1 MHGLRF
7 ARRPEPGVGE
17 AKQAPTWRSLS
28 WLKGNRIRFSITLA
42 VSLSACFMLC
52 YYWQLAFR
60 SKRLS
65 CSTPGKES
73 RARKLASCSGQLR
86 RGHQQQ
92 MSTTGYVSEIEY
104 VHNYNVPMS
113 PMHMVLATKIAG
125 RKARISQ
132 EPNYLELG
140 FGQGLSLNIHA
151 AANPG
156 TYWGNDFNA
165 TQTANALD
173 LAAAS
178 GADLRITDES
188 FSDLA
193 GRTDLPM
200 FDMIA
205 LHGIW
210 SWVSE
215 ENRRIIVDI
224 ARRKLKIGGLLYVSY
239 NCYPGW
245 AATTPIRHLLSEHAS
260 NVASG
265 TILNRLQSSLDFVQS
280 LIDANAQYFKS
291 NPEVVQRWEQ
301 LIKQHDKRYVA
312 HEYLNENWDIMYFT
326 DVANRMADAKLS
338 FAASAHLLDLVDPI
352 HLTPR
357 GLEIVNGI
365 DSDVLKQTT
374 RDVLVNQQFRRDV
387 FIKGEGKLHPVEQ
400 QAALTSQLF
409 VMILPSEKFPKTVHG
424 TLGEG
429 KLNPAIYDPI
439 AEFLSSDNFR
449 PKTIAQM
456 MKSPLFQKL
465 TLPQVAQAMTILSS
479 VGAIA
484 PCHEDAVFNSQRSK
498 CSALNSELCRQAETS
513 ANVGHLASPLTGT
526 GLTVSRF
533 DQLFL
538 RAEQIKEKD
547 PVTWIWSLLK
557 RSNEKFLSDGKP
569 LETEKENKEKLQS
582 LHKDYLSEK
591 RSILFRMGVM

>member
-1 MHGLRF
+1 
-7 ARRPEPGVGE
+7 
-17 AKQAPTWRSLS
+17 
-28 WLKGNRIRFSITLA
+28 
-42 VSLSACFMLC
+42 
-52 YYWQLAFR
+52 
-60 SKRLS
+60 
-65 CSTPGKES
+65 
-73 RARKLASCSGQLR
+73 
-86 RGHQQQ
+86 
-92 MSTTGYVSEIEY
+92 
-104 VHNYNVPMS
+104 
-113 PMHMVLATKIAG
+113 MHMVLATKICG
-125 RKARISQ
+125 SKTRLSP

-156 TYWGNDFNA
+156 TYWGNDFNP
-165 TQTANALD
+165 TQAANALD

-178 GADLRITDES
+178 GADLRISDES
-188 FSDLA
+188 FSGLA
-193 GRTDLPM
+193 DRTDLPM

-215 ENRRIIVDI
+215 ENRRTIVDI
-224 ARRKLKIGGLLYVSY
+224 ARRRLKVGGLLYVSY

-245 AATTPIRHLLSEHAS
+245 AAATPIRHLLSEHGS
-260 NVASG
+260 NIASG
-265 TILNRLQSSLDFVQS
+265 TILNRLQSSISFVQS
-280 LIDANAQYFKS
+280 LVDANALYFKS
-291 NPEVVQRWEQ
+291 NPEVVQRWNQ
-301 LIKQHDKRYVA
+301 LSTSQDRRYIA

-326 DVANRMADAKLS
+326 DVANRMAEAKLS
-338 FAASAHLLDLVDPI
+338 YAASAHLLDLVDPI

-365 DSDVLKQTT
+365 DSDILKQTT

-409 VMILPSEKFPKTVHG
+409 VMILAPDKFPKTVQG

-449 PKTIAQM
+449 PKTIAEM
-456 MKSPLFQKL
+456 IKSPLFQKL
-465 TLPQVAQAMTILSS
+465 TLPQIAQAMTILSS

-484 PCHEDAVFNSQRSK
+484 PCHDDAIFNSQRSK

-513 ANVGHLASPLTGT
+513 ANVGHLASPRTGT
-526 GLTVSRF
+526 GLPVNRF
-533 DQLFL
+533 DKLFL

-547 PVTWIWSLLK
+547 PVAWIWSLLK

-569 LETEKENKEKLQS
+569 LETEEDNMEKLRT

-591 RSILFRMGVM
+591 RSILYRMGVM

>member
-1 MHGLRF
+1 
-7 ARRPEPGVGE
+7 
-17 AKQAPTWRSLS
+17 
-28 WLKGNRIRFSITLA
+28 
-42 VSLSACFMLC
+42 
-52 YYWQLAFR
+52 
-60 SKRLS
+60 
-65 CSTPGKES
+65 
-73 RARKLASCSGQLR
+73 
-86 RGHQQQ
+86 

-113 PMHMVLATKIAG
+113 PMHMALATKIAG
-125 RKARISQ
+125 RKARISS

-173 LAAAS
+173 LASAS

-193 GRTDLPM
+193 DRADLPM

-210 SWVSE
+210 SWVSDA
-215 ENRRIIVDI
+215 NRKFIIDI

-239 NCYPGW
+239 NCNPGW

-265 TILNRLQSSLDFVQS
+265 TILNRLQSSLGFVQS

-291 NPEVVQRWEQ
+291 NPEVVQRWDQ

-326 DVANRMADAKLS
+326 DVANQMAEAKLS

-357 GLEIVNGI
+357 GLEILKGI
-365 DSDVLKQTT
+365 DNEVLRQTT
-374 RDVLVNQQFRRDV
+374 RDVLVNQQFRRDI

-400 QAALTSQLF
+400 QEALTSQLF
-409 VMILPSEKFPKTVHG
+409 VMILAADKFPKTVQA

-429 KLNPAIYDPI
+429 KLNPEIYDPI

-449 PKTIAQM
+449 PKTIAEM
-456 MKSPLFQKL
+456 MKSPLFGKL
-465 TLPQVAQAMTILSS
+465 TLPQVIQAMTILSS
-479 VGAIA
+479 ADAIA
-484 PCHEDAVFNSQRSK
+484 PCHDDDIFALQRSK
-498 CSALNSELCRQAETS
+498 CSALNSELCRQAENS
-513 ANVGHLASPLTGT
+513 ANVGHLASPRTGT
-526 GLTVSRF
+526 GLIVSRF

-538 RAEQIKEKD
+538 RAEQINQKD
-547 PVTWIWSLLK
+547 PISWIWSLLQ
-557 RSNEKFLSDGKP
+557 RSNEKFLSEGKP
-569 LETEKENKEKLQS
+569 LQTEKENREKLRT
-582 LHKDYLSEK
+582 LHKEYLTEK
-591 RSILFRMGVM
+591 RPIFHRMGII